1 MKRKFMNKEEIV
13 KSAIILAVFLG
24 VILFVI
30 L

>member
-1 MKRKFMNKEEIV
+1 MERGFMNKEEII
-13 KSAIILAVFLG
+13 KSAIIFAVFLG